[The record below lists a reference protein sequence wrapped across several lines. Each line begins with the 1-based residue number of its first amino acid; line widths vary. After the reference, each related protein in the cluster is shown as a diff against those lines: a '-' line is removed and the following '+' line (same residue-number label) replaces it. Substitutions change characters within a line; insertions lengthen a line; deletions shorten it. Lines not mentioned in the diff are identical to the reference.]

1 MDHPVEGRPQGH
13 GAGDVASAF
22 TAPHVTEFLDV
33 DVTRTMELVASSRG
47 AEGYARVNPLAVLS
61 RAMCWALHRT
71 PELNA
76 SLQGEQI
83 TVSRRVHLGIATATD
98 RGLMVPVVP
107 DTHALSVG
115 ELALR
120 IRMGDSGP

>member
-13 GAGDVASAF
+13 GAGDGGFCVHRAARHRVPGRGRH
-22 TAPHVTEFLDV
+22 AHHG
-33 DVTRTMELVASSRG
+33 ARG
-47 AEGYARVNPLAVLS
+47 AQPRCARVTPPLAVLS
-61 RAMCWALHRT
+61 RATCWALHRT

-83 TVSRRVHLGIATATD
+83 TVCRRVHLGIATTTD

>member
-33 DVTRTMELVASSRG
+33 DVTRTMELVARSRG
-47 AEGYARVNPLAVLS
+47 APGSPPLAVLS
-61 RAMCWALHRT
+61 RATCWALHRT

-83 TVSRRVHLGIATATD
+83 TVCRRVHLGIATTTD

-120 IRMGDSGP
+120 IRVGDSGP

>member
-1 MDHPVEGRPQGH
+1 M
-13 GAGDVASAF
+13 ASAF

-33 DVTRTMELVASSRG
+33 DVTRTMELVARSCG
-47 AEGYARVNPLAVLS
+47 AEGYARVSPLAVLS

-83 TVSRRVHLGIATATD
+83 TVPRRVHLGIATATD

-120 IRMGDSGP
+120 IRVGDSGP